1 MKPAMADSLDNDAME
16 AGGFSDPGS
25 REQAQDFVRWN
36 GGQSSL
42 RLFVVCLLWLG
53 LLPFETHGNDA
64 VSDPVANDH
73 WAFQVL
79 RRPEVPG
86 VASPERMR
94 TPVDRFLEARA
105 AAVGLGIGHE
115 AEPSTLIRRVAYSV
129 TGLPPTPE
137 EVLAFLADRQ
147 PGAYERMVDRYLA
160 SGRYGERWGKLW
172 LDAAGYADSNGY
184 FNADTDRPLAYRYRD
199 YVIRSFNRDLPF
211 DRFVREQLAGDELA
225 GWRPGDPVTPEVV
238 ELLEATHFLRNGQ
251 DGSGESDGNPDEV
264 RTDRYYALESAMQ
277 IVGSCLLGVTVQC
290 AKCHDHKFEP
300 VSQKDYYA
308 FQAFLYPA
316 FHIEKWAKPNDRVVT
331 AALPGELAAWKAQ
344 EQALNDRK
352 KAAEAEFGAWYTAHR
367 LKGRVLF
374 EDTFDDA
381 SAFTNRWSNVAPG
394 DQAAGGSPPVSFDPG
409 AAPSASVA
417 DGALRLKEGGD
428 SGDRW
433 LSTQGSFPWRPAQTG
448 AWIQVT
454 FDLRAV
460 RLSDD
465 AKSAERVGYF
475 IALHDFDD
483 SSATSGGNILID
495 GHPGGP
501 SQVQVD
507 YPGADAKGRG
517 EIGTV
522 GYQAGHNY
530 GVRVTRQSEDDVV
543 LEHLVDGVP
552 DGQPLTLKS
561 GDVTEG
567 GFGFEFCCG
576 RSFVVDNARVEA
588 SDDSNPEWMQRA
600 AEFRTAETERRTKRD
615 EELKQIA
622 KARQPK
628 PGRIAWVS
636 DVERELPNVPLLKRG
651 NPKTP
656 GEPVEP
662 AFPAFLGGTGK
673 GASTVESGEGGAGR
687 TTGLRK
693 AWAEW
698 LTEPGSR
705 AASMLAR
712 VTVNRIWQGHFGVG
726 LAATPDNLGRSGAR
740 PTHPEL
746 LEWLASEWVASG
758 WSQKAVHRLIL
769 LSGAFRQTSVASS
782 KSLEVDAPNRLLTR
796 FPMHRLDAESVRD
809 SMLAVSGRL
818 GMKSSGPYVPTSR
831 NGEGEVVVDEKHPD
845 AFSRSLFLQQ
855 RRTQVTTLLG
865 LFDAPSLVFNCTRRP
880 ASTMPLQSL
889 SLLNSE
895 FAVARGRDLA
905 ERLRQEAGSEDE
917 ARVNRA
923 FLLALG
929 RFPDLDERGLA
940 LDFVRS
946 QRAEYA
952 SAPDGED
959 RAWADFGQSLFAMNA
974 FLYVE

>member
-1 MKPAMADSLDNDAME
+1 MEDSHDNEMVD
-16 AGGFSDPGS
+16 AGGVGGPGP
-25 REQAQDFVRWN
+25 RERAQDFVRWN
-36 GGQSSL
+36 GGLGSFKC
-42 RLFVVCLLWLG
+42 FVVWLLWLG
-53 LLPFETHGNDA
+53 LLCFGAHGNDTA
-64 VSDPVANDH
+64 SESVANDH
-73 WAFQVL
+73 WAFQRL
-79 RRPEVPG
+79 RRPEVPS

-105 AAVGLGIGHE
+105 ASVGLGIGPE
-115 AEPSTLIRRVAYSV
+115 AEPSTLIRRVAFSL

-316 FHIEKWAKPNDRVVT
+316 FHIEKWVKPNDRIVT
-331 AALPGELAAWKAQ
+331 AALPGELAAWEAQ
-344 EQALNDRK
+344 EQALNDRR
-352 KAAEAEFGAWYTAHR
+352 KAAEAEFGAWYAAHR
-367 LKGRVLF
+367 VKARVLF

-381 SAFTNRWSNVAPG
+381 IAFTNRWSNVAPG
-394 DQAAGGSPPVSFDPG
+394 DQAPGGSPAVSFDPET
-409 AAPSASVA
+409 APSASVVE
-417 DGALRLKEGGD
+417 GALRLKEGGG

-433 LSTQGSFPWRPAQTG
+433 LSTQGSFPWRPANTG

-454 FDLRAV
+454 FDLSAV
-460 RLSDD
+460 RLSED
-465 AKSAERVGYF
+465 AKPAERVGYF

-522 GYQAGHNY
+522 GYQAGRNY

-552 DGQPLTLKS
+552 DGEPLTLKS

-576 RSFVVDNARVEA
+576 RSFVVDNVRVEA
-588 SDDSNPEWMQRA
+588 SDDSNPEWMKKA
-600 AEFRTAETERRTKRD
+600 SEFRIAETERRTQRD
-615 EELKQIA
+615 QELKQIA

-636 DVERELPNVPLLKRG
+636 DLERELPKVPLLKRG

-656 GEPVEP
+656 GEPVDP
-662 AFPAFLGGTGK
+662 AFPAFLSGQGK
-673 GASTVESGEGGAGR
+673 AASTVESGEVGAGR

-698 LTEPGSR
+698 LTEPGSK
-705 AASMLAR
+705 ASSMLAR
-712 VTVNRIWQGHFGVG
+712 LTVNRIWQGHFGVG
-726 LAATPDNLGRSGAR
+726 LVATPDNLGRSGAR

-746 LEWLASEWVASG
+746 LEWLASEWVATG
-758 WSQKAVHRLIL
+758 WSQKAMHRVIL
-769 LSGAFRQTSVASS
+769 LSAAFRQTSVASS
-782 KSLEVDAPNRLLTR
+782 KSLEVDAPNQLLTR

-818 GMKSSGPYVPTSR
+818 GKKSSGPYVPTSR
-831 NGEGEVVVDEKHPD
+831 NGEGEVVVDEQHPD

-905 ERLRQEAGSEDE
+905 ERLRREAGSEDE
-917 ARVNRA
+917 ARVNRG

-929 RFPDLDERGLA
+929 RVPDLDERRLA

-959 RAWADFGQSLFAMNA
+959 RAWADFGQSLFAINA